1 MVKLK
6 KNVIIVT
13 IITIIIFALFTY
25 KNISEIPDT
34 LYVKK
39 SVETSAIKVSNN
51 IFIKD
56 NKENNKLKLKLFGI
70 IPIKTVKLSKIEDI
84 KVYPGGTAIGIK
96 LSTEGVL
103 VVGYSDINTFDDRGK
118 IESPAK
124 EQGMLI
130 GDVIVK
136 INNKEIAN
144 SVDFVSM
151 VRSIDKEIIEVEFI
165 RDNIIYNKSLSL
177 GKEEDGYKLGL
188 WIRDS
193 TAGIGTL
200 TFYHKE
206 SNTYGALGHPITDG
220 DTNEPFLI
228 KDGDILDATI
238 MKVRRGE
245 KGLPGELK
253 GLFNNENISLGSINK
268 NTNSGIY
275 GEVEKDIICEKY
287 NEPLSI
293 ALRNEIIEGPAEII
307 TTIDDN
313 GPGKYSV
320 EIIKILPQDEA
331 GPKSMVIKVTDEKL
345 LEKTGG
351 IVQGMSGSPIIQN
364 DKIIGAVTHVLVN
377 KPEVGYG
384 IYIEWMLQDSDII
397 E

>member
-1 MVKLK
+1 MRKFK
-6 KNVIIVT
+6 KHIILVIISA
-13 IITIIIFALFTY
+13 IILVSTFTY
-25 KNISEIPDT
+25 KNISEIPST
-34 LYVKK
+34 LYIKE
-39 SVETSAIKVSNN
+39 SVETSTISISKN
-51 IFIKD
+51 IFIND
-56 NKENNKLKLKLFGI
+56 NKEDDNIKLKLFGI
-70 IPIKTVKLSKIEDI
+70 LPLKTIKISKIKDVKI
-84 KVYPGGTAIGIK
+84 YPGGSAIGIK

-103 VVGYSDINTFDDRGK
+103 VVGYSDINSSDDRGK
-118 IESPAK
+118 LESPAK
-124 EQGMLI
+124 AQGMLI

-136 INNKEIAN
+136 INDKDIDN
-144 SVDFVSM
+144 SVDFVKM
-151 VRSIDKEIIEVEFI
+151 VRSIDEEIIEIEFI
-165 RDNIIYNKSLSL
+165 RDNNIYIKDLSL
-177 GKEEDGYKLGL
+177 EKEEDGYKLGL

-238 MKVRRGE
+238 MNVRRGE

-253 GLFNNENISLGSINK
+253 GLFNNENNSLGSINK

-275 GEVEKDIICEKY
+275 GKVENDIISEKY

-293 ALRNEIIEGPAEII
+293 GLRNEIVEGPAEII
-307 TTIDDN
+307 TTIDEN
-313 GPGKYSV
+313 GPEKYCV

-364 DKIIGAVTHVLVN
+364 NKIIGAITHVLVN
-377 KPEVGYG
+377 KPDVGYG

>member
-1 MVKLK
+1 MVKFK
-6 KNVIIVT
+6 KNVIIAT

>member
-1 MVKLK
+1 MAKFK
-6 KNVIIVT
+6 KNAIILVIL
-13 IITIIIFALFTY
+13 TIIIFVLLTY

-34 LYVKK
+34 LYIKK
-39 SVETSAIKVSNN
+39 SIETSAIKVSNN
-51 IFIKD
+51 IFVKD

-84 KVYPGGTAIGIK
+84 KIYAGGTAVGIK

-124 EQGMLI
+124 SQGMLI

-144 SVDFVSM
+144 SVDFVKM

-165 RDNIIYNKSLSL
+165 RDDIIYKKKLSL
-177 GKEEDGYKLGL
+177 EKEEDGYKLGL

-206 SNTYGALGHPITDG
+206 SNIYGALGHPITDG

-228 KDGDILDATI
+228 KNGDILDATI
-238 MKVRRGE
+238 MNVRRGE

-253 GLFNNENISLGSINK
+253 GLFNNENVSLGSINK

-293 ALRNEIIEGPAEII
+293 GLRNEIVEGPAEII

-313 GPGKYSV
+313 GPEKYCV
-320 EIIKILPQDEA
+320 EILKILPQDEA
-331 GPKSMVIKVTDEKL
+331 GPKSMVIRVTDKKL

-364 DKIIGAVTHVLVN
+364 NKIIGAVTHVLVN

>member
-6 KNVIIVT
+6 KNVTIVT
-13 IITIIIFALFTY
+13 ILTIIIFALFTY

-39 SVETSAIKVSNN
+39 SVETSTIKVSNN

-84 KVYPGGTAIGIK
+84 EIYPGGTAIGIK

-103 VVGYSDINTFDDRGK
+103 VVGYSDINTFDNRGK

-144 SVDFVSM
+144 SVDFVRLL
-151 VRSIDKEIIEVEFI
+151 RSIDKEIIEVEFI
-165 RDNIIYNKSLSL
+165 RDDIIYNKSLSL

-238 MKVRRGE
+238 MNVRRGE

-275 GEVEKDIICEKY
+275 GEVEKDIICAKY
-287 NEPLSI
+287 NKPLSI
-293 ALRNEIIEGPAEII
+293 GLRNEIVEGPAEII
-307 TTIDDN
+307 TTIDDK
-313 GPGKYSV
+313 GPEKYCV
-320 EIIKILPQDEA
+320 EIIKILPQDEV

-364 DKIIGAVTHVLVN
+364 NKIIGAVTHVLVN
-377 KPEVGYG
+377 KPEIGYG